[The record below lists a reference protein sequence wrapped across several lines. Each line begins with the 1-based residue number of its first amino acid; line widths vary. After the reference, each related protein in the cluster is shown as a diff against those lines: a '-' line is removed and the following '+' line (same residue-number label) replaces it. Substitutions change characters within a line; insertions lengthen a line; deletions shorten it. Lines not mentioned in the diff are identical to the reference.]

1 MDMLETNNPRPGA
14 TPASSSTSRTTS
26 DGAEPLSVSAPRS
39 TAGTPRSSGSA
50 SGSGSGSSG
59 SSGSSSGSSSSG
71 SSSRLAELTSRA
83 EQAAKHLHER
93 LVDERSIADRAAR
106 ASIELEERLRLG
118 VRMLQAFDVQIER
131 SEQTTRGAEGAVAS
145 AEERLAAKQA
155 EIASRLGNDL
165 DAAIDARIAAVLDHA
180 AQEKVEWLERELAWR
195 FDRVREVEERIERAV
210 NATLGW
216 LDTEIEKRLA
226 ASAGLVERAEELAGR
241 IASQS
246 DALERAERTA
256 GALAGLNAEG
266 ERQIATL
273 AARTGDA
280 TALREALG
288 TLMHEMAAARE
299 FVQGDLRRMRDEL
312 GWLAE
317 KGERLTGELVE
328 GADRANAAVVA
339 LATETRNASPVL
351 EELASWG
358 PILTGSDDSRIRPI
372 ADAIAG
378 RIRGDLAVDM
388 RGFSQALRQFASR
401 AEGSFGAIR
410 VDAPAPAVDPQSIA
424 RALASDFSRLAPIPE
439 IETMRAFEAP
449 AIGLSIS
456 GEPEIAEPGAVQ
468 A

>member
-1 MDMLETNNPRPGA
+1 MDMLETNTPRPGA
-14 TPASSSTSRTTS
+14 TTTSSSTPRTTS
-26 DGAEPLSVSAPRS
+26 DGGAPLSVSAPRS
-39 TAGTPRSSGSA
+39 TAGSPRSSSA
-50 SGSGSGSSG
+50 SSSSSSSSSSTSSGGGSG
-59 SSGSSSGSSSSG
+59 SSSG

-83 EQAAKHLHER
+83 EQAVKHLHER

-155 EIASRLGNDL
+155 EIAARLGHDL
-165 DAAIDARIAAVLDHA
+165 DAAIDSRIAAILDRA
-180 AQEKVEWLERELAWR
+180 AQEKVEWIERELAWR

-216 LDTEIEKRLA
+216 LDSEIEKRLA
-226 ASAGLVERAEELAGR
+226 ASAGLVERAEELASR

-246 DALERAERTA
+246 EALERAERTA

-288 TLMHEMAAARE
+288 TLMHEMSAARE

-339 LATETRNASPVL
+339 LATETRNAGPVL

-358 PILTGSDDSRIRPI
+358 PILTGSDDSRVRPI

-378 RIRGDLAVDM
+378 RIRGELAVDM

-401 AEGSFGAIR
+401 AEGSFGSIR
-410 VDAPAPAVDPQSIA
+410 VEAPSPAVDPQSIA

-439 IETMRAFEAP
+439 IETIRSLEPP
-449 AIGLSIS
+449 AVGLSIT
-456 GEPEIAEPGAVQ
+456 GEPEIAEPGA
-468 A
+468 AHA

>member
-1 MDMLETNNPRPGA
+1 MLETNNPRPGA
-14 TPASSSTSRTTS
+14 TPTSSSSPRTTA

-39 TAGTPRSSGSA
+39 TASA
-50 SGSGSGSSG
+50 SRPAGSGSGSGSSSAG
-59 SSGSSSGSSSSG
+59 SSGSG

-83 EQAAKHLHER
+83 ELAAKHLHER

-155 EIASRLGNDL
+155 EIAARLGNDL
-165 DAAIDARIAAVLDHA
+165 DAAIDARIAAVLDRA
-180 AQEKVEWLERELAWR
+180 AQEKVEWIERELAWR

-226 ASAGLVERAEELAGR
+226 ASSGLVERAEELAAR
-241 IASQS
+241 LASQS

-266 ERQIATL
+266 ERHIATL

-288 TLMHEMAAARE
+288 TLMHEMSAARE

-317 KGERLTGELVE
+317 KSERLTGELVE

-339 LATETRNASPVL
+339 LATETRNAGPVL

-358 PILTGSDDSRIRPI
+358 PILTGSDDSRVRPI

-378 RIRGDLAVDM
+378 RIRGELAVDM
-388 RGFSQALRQFASR
+388 RGFSQALRQLASR

-439 IETMRAFEAP
+439 IETMRAFEPP
-449 AIGLSIS
+449 AVGLSIS
-456 GEPEIAEPGAVQ
+456 GEPEIAEPGAAQ